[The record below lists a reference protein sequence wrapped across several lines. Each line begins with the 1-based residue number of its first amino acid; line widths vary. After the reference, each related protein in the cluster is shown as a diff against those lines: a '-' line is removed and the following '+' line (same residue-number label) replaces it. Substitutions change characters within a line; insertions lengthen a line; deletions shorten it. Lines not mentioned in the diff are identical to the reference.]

1 MKIMKAEGGVATVVD
16 SDYAYINTFI
26 NFLERIVE
34 VVNKMF
40 SGFIDNIGK
49 LFETLPKDTQAE

>member
-1 MKIMKAEGGVATVVD
+1 MKVFKGVATVVD

-40 SGFIDNIGK
+40 SGFIENLGK
-49 LFETLPKDTQAE
+49 LFSILPKEDEAE